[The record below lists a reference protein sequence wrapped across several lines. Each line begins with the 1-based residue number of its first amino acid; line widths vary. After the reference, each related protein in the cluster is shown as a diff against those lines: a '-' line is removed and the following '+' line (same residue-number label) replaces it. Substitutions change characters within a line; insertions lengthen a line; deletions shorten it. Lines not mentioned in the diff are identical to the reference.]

1 VGERRVRLVWRRTGG
16 WATRSA
22 QAQPLLPRR
31 YGVETRP
38 GGVRML
44 NPLFGKENLQRAAPL
59 LDTQRQVADALD
71 AKPAQVALA

>member
-1 VGERRVRLVWRRTGG
+1 
-16 WATRSA
+16 
-22 QAQPLLPRR
+22 
-31 YGVETRP
+31 
-38 GGVRML
+38 ML